1 MKLYKSPDNN
11 VYAFEEDGSQDHLI
25 LKNFVSITELEADV
39 IRLEIQ
45 RKTFDAL
52 PYDVKREMEY
62 PSLKEQTNAL
72 LVGGSELETLKSK
85 IQAINDKYP
94 PS

>member
-1 MKLYKSPDNN
+1 MKLFKDTENN
-11 VYAFEEDGSQDHLI
+11 IFAYELDGSQDDLI
-25 LKNFVSITELEADV
+25 GNKTSITEEEADV
-39 IRLEIQ
+39 IRVEIQ
-45 RKTFDAL
+45 KKAFAAL

-72 LVGGSELETLKSK
+72 LAGGSELETLKAK